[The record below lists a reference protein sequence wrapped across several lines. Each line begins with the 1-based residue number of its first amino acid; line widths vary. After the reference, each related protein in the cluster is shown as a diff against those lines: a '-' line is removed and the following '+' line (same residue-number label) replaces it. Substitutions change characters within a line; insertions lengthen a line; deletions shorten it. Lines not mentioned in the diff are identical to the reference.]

1 MLQNLFKKQIQQFTS
16 FAMRFLAL
24 DYLMMYF
31 FSPGPTPILEAEKG
45 IPESR
50 NIQTAVGFSPKAM
63 WVITRMR

>member
-1 MLQNLFKKQIQQFTS
+1 
-16 FAMRFLAL
+16 MRFLAL

-31 FSPGPTPILEAEKG
+31 FPPGPTPILEAEKG

-50 NIQTAVGFSPKAM
+50 NIQTAVGFLPKAL